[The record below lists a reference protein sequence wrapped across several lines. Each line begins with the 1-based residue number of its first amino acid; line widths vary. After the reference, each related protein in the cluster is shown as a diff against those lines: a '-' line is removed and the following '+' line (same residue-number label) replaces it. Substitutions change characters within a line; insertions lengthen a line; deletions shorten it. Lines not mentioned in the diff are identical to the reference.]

1 MPGAVPDRKGSEM
14 VNAAKGKVENLGTEQ
29 LKEMA
34 AQLYSNMED
43 AAGDVLGWV
52 LSALE
57 SRVGE
62 PEFLAFCESLA

>member
-1 MPGAVPDRKGSEM
+1 MPGAVPDRKGNEM
-14 VNAAKGKVENLGTEQ
+14 FNAAKGKVENLGTEQ

-34 AQLYSNMED
+34 VQLSSNLED

-57 SRVGE
+57 QRIGE
-62 PEFLAFCESLA
+62 SEFVSFCESLA

>member
-1 MPGAVPDRKGSEM
+1 MPGAVPDLENIM
-14 VNAAKGKVENLGTEQ
+14 NASVKSKVENLGTEQ

-34 AQLYSNMED
+34 MQLCSNDED

-57 SRVGE
+57 SRVDE
-62 PEFLAFCESLA
+62 SEFVSFCDSIA